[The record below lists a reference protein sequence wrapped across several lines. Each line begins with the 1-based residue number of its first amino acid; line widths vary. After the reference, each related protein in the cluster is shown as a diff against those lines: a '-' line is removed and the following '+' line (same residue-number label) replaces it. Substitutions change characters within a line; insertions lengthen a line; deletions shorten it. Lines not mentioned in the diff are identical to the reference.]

1 MSDKQNAGEEEH
13 EFNPITTQADLDRIV
28 GDRLA
33 RERKKYADYND
44 LKAKAEKLDELE
56 DANQSELDKVRKQFA
71 STKAELDELKSAQ
84 QVTEWKNTVA
94 KDTGVPASV
103 LRGTTE
109 DDIRSHAE
117 SLKTGFAHILPT
129 LPLKV
134 LGPIACFVSVLSAW
148 WARCC
153 HLDMRPAWVSGF
165 VLCRFATVEFDFG
178 ARV

>member
-56 DANQSELDKVRKQFA
+56 DANQSELDKVRKQFE

-117 SLKTGFAHILPT
+117 SLKTLIKSGPVVPT
-129 LPLKV
+129 GHMK
-134 LGPIACFVSVLSAW
+134 
-148 WARCC
+148 
-153 HLDMRPAWVSGF
+153 PAGDGSDSDV
-165 VLCRFATVEFDFG
+165 RATVKKLFSQ
-178 ARV
+178 

>member
-56 DANQSELDKVRKQFA
+56 DANQSELDKVRKQFE

-117 SLKTGFAHILPT
+117 SLKALIKSGPVVPTGHMKP
-129 LPLKV
+129 V
-134 LGPIACFVSVLSAW
+134 GDGSDSDV
-148 WARCC
+148 R
-153 HLDMRPAWVSGF
+153 
-165 VLCRFATVEFDFG
+165 ATVKKLFG
-178 ARV
+178 Q